1 MHFLERIQS
10 QQTGQ
15 LVGVNPVTFVPVP
28 GDPGVGLRMRTNHPG
43 DQWPDNLTGPW
54 RQLPGFQMHV
64 DLATQ
69 VCEGFDQSGFAGDKL
84 PVERVR
90 PAVVDRY
97 LMKFT
102 RPKVDS
108 DVRYAHAEVLL
119 SLINQ
124 VLEMPSSADGP
135 ETSVR
140 EWFLLDTGATPAQF
154 VSPTFIV
161 PLDASGGSASR
172 NLLGA

>member
-1 MHFLERIQS
+1 MHFLELIQS
-10 QQTGQ
+10 QPTGQ
-15 LVGVNPVTFVPVP
+15 IVGVNPVTFVPVP

-135 ETSVR
+135 ETSVGSGSCSIQ
-140 EWFLLDTGATPAQF
+140 ELLPLNF

-161 PLDASGGSASR
+161 PLDASAGRRHRSF
-172 NLLGA
+172 L